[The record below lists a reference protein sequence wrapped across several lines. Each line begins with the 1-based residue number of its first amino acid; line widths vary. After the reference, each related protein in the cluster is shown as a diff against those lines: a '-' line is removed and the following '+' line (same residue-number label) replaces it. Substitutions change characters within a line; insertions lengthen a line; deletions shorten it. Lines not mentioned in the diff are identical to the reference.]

1 MKKITKNNRG
11 WAIMILLLAVTLQA
25 QAQNLITLKLE
36 NKPLPAALKLI
47 EREGGKNIIFSVTE
61 TEKHHVSA
69 DIQQKT
75 QTEAI
80 GIILQGTPFIY
91 KERTDY
97 FAIQKKDAQRKTIEI
112 RGMVMDEKNEPMPYC
127 NVLLLASDSTFV
139 NGCVTKNDGSFLMI
153 GEEGVPYS
161 LRASY
166 IGYATTTQ
174 TIGNKN
180 MIQLLPDSK
189 TLEEVTIT
197 AERPLIVPSANGLK
211 ANVIGTTLAK
221 MGTASEM
228 LSHLPF
234 VTGKDGSYTVLG
246 HGTPEIYINNRK
258 VRDTGEL
265 DRLRADEIVSAEVIT
280 TPGAEY
286 AANVPAVIRIRT
298 IKQRGQGWS
307 GNFQATYQ
315 QGRAYRMNESVSL
328 NYRTG
333 GLDLFVKGYIN
344 YGTTHSTDNTTQTM
358 NTSAEWKTQTQ
369 LETRLK
375 RKVYFKGEIGFNYE
389 PNENHSFGI
398 RYTPDTNIGDG
409 KSESKGKSQTTKDGE
424 IMEENEYT
432 TQNRYLPDLNHGIN
446 GYYVGK
452 LGAWNMDFNADYM
465 FSKNRMEQLVL
476 NNQTD
481 EVTSQNHVRNNLYA
495 AKLMLSRPLGK
506 GNFVIGTEET
516 FTNRHDVFKQSGFS
530 ADANDHIKQSVYSV
544 FTQYGIRFDKFNLVA
559 GLRYEHQKT
568 HYYENDVL
576 IEEQSPRYN
585 DLIPVLSLQYREKDW
600 SLGFSYRVMKY
611 NPTYAMLASAVSY
624 QSKYFYTNGN
634 PHLKPQKH
642 HYFSLNGSYQ
652 WIYAELFFDK
662 VNDIYSSYYKPYN
675 DGKNPGVVLR
685 TQGSIPTS
693 YFYGG
698 NLQMAQK
705 IGCWQPQLT
714 AGVEWL
720 DSDATC
726 LGIKEHW
733 NEPKFIFR
741 LDNSFNL
748 PNGWFFNL
756 NGNLSTRAKQAY
768 GIDKTMGQV
777 NARLSKS
784 FLKDDALTVTVTA
797 NDILRTGYTYFNAYG
812 DHVYSE
818 STRYYDNQRIGL
830 QLSYKF
836 NATKS
841 KYKGTGA
848 GQSEKSR
855 L

>member
-1 MKKITKNNRG
+1 MKEKRDNRG
-11 WAIMILLLAVTLQA
+11 WAIILILLTLVLNT
-25 QAQNLITLKLE
+25 QAQNLINLE
-36 NKPLPAALKLI
+36 FKDKPLPAALKLI

-61 TEKHHVSA
+61 TEKHSVSA
-69 DIQQKT
+69 NIQQKT
-75 QTEAI
+75 QAEAI
-80 GIILQGTPFIY
+80 SIILQGTPFIS

-97 FAIQKKDAQRKTIEI
+97 FAIQKKDTPTRAIEI
-112 RGMVMDEKNEPMPYC
+112 RGMVMNEKNEPMPYC
-127 NVLLLASDSTFV
+127 NVLLLSSDSTFV
-139 NGCVTKNDGSFLMI
+139 NGCVTKADGSFLMM
-153 GEEGVPYS
+153 GEEGMPYS
-161 LRASY
+161 LRASF
-166 IGYATTTQ
+166 IGYATATQ
-174 TIGNKN
+174 TIDNRN
-180 MIQLLPDSK
+180 LIQLLPDAQ

-197 AERPLIVPSANGLK
+197 AERPLIEPSANGLK
-211 ANVIGTTLAK
+211 ANVIGTSLAK

-234 VTGKDGSYTVLG
+234 VTGSSEGYTVLG
-246 HGTPEIYINNRK
+246 HGAPLIYINNRK
-258 VRDTGEL
+258 VRDMGEL

-286 AANVPAVIRIRT
+286 AANVAAVIRIKT

-307 GNFQATYQ
+307 GSLQTTYQ
-315 QGRAYRMNESVSL
+315 QGRAYRMSESVSL

-333 GLDLFVKGYIN
+333 GLDIFAKGYIN
-344 YGTTHSTDNTTQTM
+344 YRTNHSTENTTQTM
-358 NTSAEWKTQTQ
+358 NTSAEWKTQTE
-369 LETRLK
+369 LEIKLK
-375 RKVYFKGEIGFNYE
+375 RKAFFKGEIGFNYE

-398 RYTPDTNIGDG
+398 RYMPDTYIGEG
-409 KSESKGKSQTTKDGE
+409 KQESKGKSLTTKDGE
-424 IMEENEYT
+424 AMEENEYIT
-432 TQNRYLPDLNHGIN
+432 RNRELPDLNHSIN

-452 LGAWNMDFNADYM
+452 LGQWTIDFNADYM
-465 FSKNRMEQLVL
+465 FSKSRMEQLVL
-476 NNQTD
+476 NNQTN
-481 EVTSQNHVRNNLYA
+481 EVSSRNNVRNNLYA
-495 AKLMLSRPLGK
+495 AQLMLMRPLGR

-530 ADANDHIKQSVYSV
+530 ADANDHIQQSVYSV
-544 FTQYGIRFDKFNLVA
+544 FTQYGIRFGKFNLSA

-576 IEEQSPRYN
+576 IEEQSPKYN
-585 DLIPVLSLQYREKDW
+585 DLIPILNLQYREKDW
-600 SLGFSYRVMKY
+600 SLGVSYRAMKF
-611 NPTYAMLASAVSY
+611 NPSYAMLASAVSY
-624 QSKYFYTNGN
+624 QSRYFYTNGD

-642 HYFSLNGSYQ
+642 HYFLLNGSYQ
-652 WIYAELFFDK
+652 WIHAEVYFDK
-662 VNDIYSSYYKPYN
+662 VYDMYTSYYKPYN
-675 DGKNPGVVLR
+675 DETHPGVVLR
-685 TQGSIPTS
+685 TQGSIPVT
-693 YFYGG
+693 YVYGG

-720 DSDATC
+720 DSNGSS

-733 NEPKFIFR
+733 NEPLFTFR
-741 LDNSFNL
+741 LDNNFNF

-756 NGNLSTRAKQAY
+756 NGNLSTAAKRSYA
-768 GIDKTMGQV
+768 IKKTVGQV

-784 FLKDDALTVTVTA
+784 FLKDDALTVTITA
-797 NDILRTGYTYFNAYG
+797 NDILHTGYTYFNAYG

-848 GQSEKSR
+848 GQSEKNR

>member
-1 MKKITKNNRG
+1 MKEKRDNRG
-11 WAIMILLLAVTLQA
+11 WAIILIFLTLVLNT
-25 QAQNLITLKLE
+25 QAQNLINLE
-36 NKPLPAALKLI
+36 FKDKPLPAALKLI

-61 TEKHHVSA
+61 TEKHSVSA
-69 DIQQKT
+69 HIQQKT
-75 QTEAI
+75 QAEAI

-97 FAIQKKDAQRKTIEI
+97 FAIQKKDTPTRAIEI
-112 RGMVMDEKNEPMPYC
+112 RGMVMNEKNEPMPYC
-127 NVLLLASDSTFV
+127 NVLLLSSDSTFV
-139 NGCVTKNDGSFLMI
+139 NGCVTKPDGTFLMM
-153 GEEGVPYS
+153 GEEGMPYA
-161 LRASY
+161 LRASF
-166 IGYATTTQ
+166 IGYATATQ
-174 TIGNKN
+174 TIDNRN
-180 MIQLLPDSK
+180 LIQLLPDAQ

-197 AERPLIVPSANGLK
+197 AERPLIEPSANGLK
-211 ANVIGTTLAK
+211 ANVIGTSLAK

-234 VTGKDGSYTVLG
+234 VTGNSEGYTVLG
-246 HGTPEIYINNRK
+246 HGAPEIYINNRK

-265 DRLRADEIVSAEVIT
+265 ERLRADEIVSAEVIT

-286 AANVPAVIRIRT
+286 AANVAAVIRIRT

-307 GNFQATYQ
+307 GSLQTTYQ
-315 QGRAYRMNESVSL
+315 QGRAYLMSESVSL

-333 GLDLFVKGYIN
+333 GLDIFAKGYIN
-344 YGTTHSTDNTTQTM
+344 YRTNHSTENTTQTM

-369 LETRLK
+369 LEKRLK

-389 PNENHSFGI
+389 LNENHSFGV
-398 RYTPDTNIGDG
+398 RYIPDTNFGEG
-409 KSESKGKSQTTKDGE
+409 KQESKGKSLTTKDGE
-424 IMEENEYT
+424 AMEENEYIT
-432 TQNRYLPDLNHGIN
+432 RNRELPDLNHSIN

-452 LGAWNMDFNADYM
+452 LGQWTMDFNADYM
-465 FSKNRMEQLVL
+465 FSKSRMEQLVL
-476 NNQTD
+476 NNQTN
-481 EVTSQNHVRNNLYA
+481 EVSSRNNVRNNLYA
-495 AKLMLSRPLGK
+495 AQLMLMRPLGR

-544 FTQYGIRFDKFNLVA
+544 FTQYGIRFGKFNLSA

-576 IEEQSPRYN
+576 IEEQSPKYN
-585 DLIPVLSLQYREKDW
+585 DLIPILNLQYREKDW
-600 SLGFSYRVMKY
+600 SLGVSYRAMKF
-611 NPTYAMLASAVSY
+611 NPSYAMLASAVSY
-624 QSKYFYTNGN
+624 QSRYFYTNGD

-642 HYFSLNGSYQ
+642 HYFLLNGSYQ
-652 WIYAELFFDK
+652 WIHAQLFFDK
-662 VNDIYSSYYKPYN
+662 VYDTYTSYYKPYN
-675 DGKNPGVVLR
+675 DETHPGVVLR
-685 TQGSIPTS
+685 TQGSIPVT
-693 YFYGG
+693 YGYGG

-720 DSDATC
+720 DSNGSS

-733 NEPKFIFR
+733 NEPLFTFR
-741 LDNSFNL
+741 LDNNFNF

-756 NGNLSTRAKQAY
+756 NGNLSTAAKRSYA
-768 GIDKTMGQV
+768 IKKTVGQV

-784 FLKDDALTVTVTA
+784 FLKDDALTVTITA
-797 NDILRTGYTYFNAYG
+797 NDILHTGYTYFNAYG

-848 GQSEKSR
+848 GQSEKNR

>member
-1 MKKITKNNRG
+1 MKKTRNNRG
-11 WAIMILLLAVTLQA
+11 WAMILLMLAISLQV

-47 EREGGKNIIFSVTE
+47 EHEGGKNVIFSVTE

-75 QTEAI
+75 QAEAI

-91 KERTDY
+91 KERADY
-97 FAIQKKDAQRKTIEI
+97 FAIQKKDTQRKVIEI
-112 RGMVMDEKNEPMPYC
+112 RGMVTNEKNEPMPYC
-127 NVLLLASDSTFV
+127 NVLLLTSDSTFV
-139 NGCVTKNDGSFLMI
+139 NGCVTQADGSFLMM
-153 GEEGVPYS
+153 GEEGVPYK
-161 LRASY
+161 LRASF
-166 IGYATTTQ
+166 IGYATATQ
-174 TIGNKN
+174 AIGSKN
-180 MIQLLPDSK
+180 LIQLVPDAQA
-189 TLEEVTIT
+189 LEEVTIT
-197 AERPLIVPSANGLK
+197 AERPLIEPSANGLK
-211 ANVIGTTLAK
+211 ANVIGTSLAK

-234 VTGKDGSYTVLG
+234 VTGNNEGYTVLG
-246 HGTPEIYINNRK
+246 HGAPLIYINNRK
-258 VRDTGEL
+258 VRDMGEL

-286 AANVPAVIRIRT
+286 AANVAAVIRIKT

-307 GNFQATYQ
+307 GNFQTTYQ

-333 GLDLFVKGYIN
+333 GLDIFAKGYIN
-344 YGTTHSTDNTTQTM
+344 HGTNHSTDNTTQTM

-369 LETRLK
+369 LEKKLK

-389 PNENHSFGI
+389 LNENHSFGV
-398 RYTPDTNIGDG
+398 RYMPDTNFGDG
-409 KSESKGKSQTTKDGE
+409 KQESKGKSLTTKDGE
-424 IMEENEYT
+424 TMEENEYN
-432 TQNRYLPDLNHGIN
+432 TQNRYLPDLNHSIN

-452 LGAWNMDFNADYM
+452 SGQWNIDFNADYM
-465 FSKNRMEQLVL
+465 FSKNRMEQFVL

-481 EVTSQNHVRNNLYA
+481 EVTSRNNVRNNLYA
-495 AKLMLSRPLGK
+495 AKLMLMRPLGK
-506 GNFVIGTEET
+506 GSFTIGTEET

-530 ADANDHIKQSVYSV
+530 ADANDHIKQSFYSI
-544 FTQYGIRFDKFNLVA
+544 FAQYGIGFGNFNLFA

-585 DLIPVLSLQYREKDW
+585 DLIPVLNLQYREKDW
-600 SLGFSYRVMKY
+600 SLGVSYRVMKY
-611 NPTYAMLASAVSY
+611 NPSYAMLASAVSY
-624 QSKYFYTNGN
+624 QSKYFYTNGDPN
-634 PHLKPQKH
+634 LKPQKH
-642 HYFSLNGSYQ
+642 HYFTLNGSYQ
-652 WIYAELFFDK
+652 WIHAEIYFGK
-662 VNDIYSSYYKPYN
+662 VYDVYTSYYKPYN
-675 DGKNPGVVLR
+675 DETHPGVVLR

-693 YFYGG
+693 YYYGG
-698 NLQMAQK
+698 NLQMTPK

-714 AGVEWL
+714 AGVKWF
-720 DSDATC
+720 DSDGSC

-733 NEPKFIFR
+733 NEPLFTFR
-741 LDNSFNL
+741 LDNNFNF

-756 NGNLSTRAKQAY
+756 NGNISTAAKQSY
-768 GIDKTMGQV
+768 GKKKAMGQV

-784 FLKDDALTVTVTA
+784 FLKDDALTVTATA
-797 NDILRTGYTYFNAYG
+797 NDILHTGYTYFNVYG
-812 DHVYSE
+812 DRIYSE
-818 STRYYDNQRIGL
+818 TTRYYDNQRIGL

>member
-1 MKKITKNNRG
+1 MKEKRDNRG
-11 WAIMILLLAVTLQA
+11 WAIILILLTLVLNT
-25 QAQNLITLKLE
+25 QAQNLINLE
-36 NKPLPAALKLI
+36 FKDKPLPAALKLI

-61 TEKHHVSA
+61 TEKHSVSA
-69 DIQQKT
+69 NIQQKT
-75 QTEAI
+75 QAEAL

-97 FAIQKKDAQRKTIEI
+97 FAIQKKDARAKAIEI
-112 RGMVMDEKNEPMPYC
+112 RGMVMNEKNEPMPYC
-127 NVLLLASDSTFV
+127 NVLLLSSDSTFV
-139 NGCVTKNDGSFLMI
+139 NGCVTKADGTFLMM
-153 GEEGVPYS
+153 GEEGMPYS
-161 LRASY
+161 LRASF
-166 IGYATTTQ
+166 IGYATATQ
-174 TIGNKN
+174 AIGSKN
-180 MIQLLPDSK
+180 LIQLIPD
-189 TLEEVTIT
+189 TQALEEVTIT
-197 AERPLIVPSANGLK
+197 AERPLIEPSANGLK
-211 ANVIGTTLAK
+211 ANVIGTSLAK

-234 VTGKDGSYTVLG
+234 VTGNSEGYTVLG
-246 HGTPEIYINNRK
+246 HGAPLIYINNRK
-258 VRDTGEL
+258 VRDMGEL

-286 AANVPAVIRIRT
+286 AANVAAVIRIKT

-307 GNFQATYQ
+307 GSLQTTYQ

-333 GLDLFVKGYIN
+333 GLDIFAKGYIN
-344 YGTTHSTDNTTQTM
+344 HGTNHSTENTTQTM

-369 LETRLK
+369 LEKRLK

-389 PNENHSFGI
+389 LNENHSFGV
-398 RYTPDTNIGDG
+398 RYMPDTNFGEG
-409 KSESKGKSQTTKDGE
+409 KQESKGKSLTTKDGE
-424 IMEENEYT
+424 AMEENEYI
-432 TQNRYLPDLNHGIN
+432 TQNRYLPDLNHSIN

-452 LGAWNMDFNADYM
+452 LGQWTMDFNADYM
-465 FSKNRMEQLVL
+465 FSKSRMEQLVL
-476 NNQTD
+476 NNQTN
-481 EVTSQNHVRNNLYA
+481 EVSSRNNVRNNLYA
-495 AKLMLSRPLGK
+495 VQLMLMRPLGK

-530 ADANDHIKQSVYSV
+530 ADANDHIQQSVYSV
-544 FTQYGIRFDKFNLVA
+544 FTQYGIRFGKFNLTA

-585 DLIPVLSLQYREKDW
+585 DLIPILNLQYREKDW
-600 SLGFSYRVMKY
+600 SLGVSYRAMKF
-611 NPTYAMLASAVSY
+611 NPSYAMLASAVSY
-624 QSKYFYTNGN
+624 QSRYFYTNGD

-642 HYFSLNGSYQ
+642 HYFLLNGSYQ
-652 WIYAELFFDK
+652 WIHTQLFFDK
-662 VNDIYSSYYKPYN
+662 VYDTYTSYYKPYN
-675 DGKNPGVVLR
+675 DETHPGVVLR
-685 TQGSIPTS
+685 TQGSIPVT
-693 YFYGG
+693 YVYGG

-720 DSDATC
+720 DSNGSS

-733 NEPKFIFR
+733 NEPLFTFR
-741 LDNSFNL
+741 LDNNFNF

-756 NGNLSTRAKQAY
+756 NGNLSTAAKRSYA
-768 GIDKTMGQV
+768 IKKTVGQV

-784 FLKDDALTVTVTA
+784 FLKDDALTVTITA
-797 NDILRTGYTYFNAYG
+797 NDILHTGYTYFNAYG

-848 GQSEKSR
+848 GQSEKNR

>member
-1 MKKITKNNRG
+1 MKEKRDNRG
-11 WAIMILLLAVTLQA
+11 WAIILILLTLVLNT
-25 QAQNLITLKLE
+25 QAQNLINLE
-36 NKPLPAALKLI
+36 FKDKPLPAALKLI

-61 TEKHHVSA
+61 TEKHSVSA
-69 DIQQKT
+69 NIQQKT
-75 QTEAI
+75 QAEAI
-80 GIILQGTPFIY
+80 SIILQGTPFVY
-91 KERTDY
+91 KERADY
-97 FAIQKKDAQRKTIEI
+97 FAIQKKDTRAKAIEI
-112 RGMVMDEKNEPMPYC
+112 RGMVMNEKNEPMPYC
-127 NVLLLASDSTFV
+127 NVLLLSSDSTFV
-139 NGCVTKNDGSFLMI
+139 NGCVTKPDGTFLMM
-153 GEEGVPYS
+153 GEEGIPYA
-161 LRASY
+161 LRASF
-166 IGYATTTQ
+166 IGYATATQ
-174 TIGNKN
+174 TIDNRN
-180 MIQLLPDSK
+180 LIQLLPDAQ

-197 AERPLIVPSANGLK
+197 AERPLIEPSANGLK
-211 ANVIGTTLAK
+211 ANVIGTSLAK

-234 VTGKDGSYTVLG
+234 VTGSSEGYTVLG
-246 HGTPEIYINNRK
+246 HGAPLIYINNRK
-258 VRDTGEL
+258 VRDMGEL

-286 AANVPAVIRIRT
+286 AANVAAVIRIKT

-307 GNFQATYQ
+307 GSLQTTYQ
-315 QGRAYRMNESVSL
+315 QGRAYHMSESVSL

-333 GLDLFVKGYIN
+333 GLDIFAKGYIN
-344 YGTTHSTDNTTQTM
+344 YRTNHSTENTTQTM

-369 LETRLK
+369 LEKRLK

-389 PNENHSFGI
+389 LNENHSFGV
-398 RYTPDTNIGDG
+398 RYIPDTNFGEG
-409 KSESKGKSQTTKDGE
+409 KQESKGKSLTTKDGE
-424 IMEENEYT
+424 AMEENEYIT
-432 TQNRYLPDLNHGIN
+432 RNRELPDLNHSIN

-452 LGAWNMDFNADYM
+452 LGQWTMDFNADYM
-465 FSKNRMEQLVL
+465 FSKSRMEQLVL
-476 NNQTD
+476 NNQTN
-481 EVTSQNHVRNNLYA
+481 EVSSRNNVRNNLYA
-495 AKLMLSRPLGK
+495 AQLMLMRPLGR

-544 FTQYGIRFDKFNLVA
+544 FTQYGIRFGKFNLSA

-576 IEEQSPRYN
+576 IEEQSPKYN
-585 DLIPVLSLQYREKDW
+585 DLIPILNLQYREKDW
-600 SLGFSYRVMKY
+600 SLGVSYRAMKF
-611 NPTYAMLASAVSY
+611 NPSYAMLASAVSY
-624 QSKYFYTNGN
+624 QSRYFYTNGD

-642 HYFSLNGSYQ
+642 HYFLLNGSYQ
-652 WIYAELFFDK
+652 WIHAQLFFDK
-662 VNDIYSSYYKPYN
+662 VYDIYTSYYKPYN
-675 DGKNPGVVLR
+675 DETHPGVVLR
-685 TQGSIPTS
+685 TQGSIPVT
-693 YFYGG
+693 YGYGG

-720 DSDATC
+720 DSNGSS

-733 NEPKFIFR
+733 NEPLFTFR
-741 LDNSFNL
+741 LDNNFNF

-756 NGNLSTRAKQAY
+756 NGNLSTAAKRSYA
-768 GIDKTMGQV
+768 IKKTVGQV

-784 FLKDDALTVTVTA
+784 FLKDDALTVTITA
-797 NDILRTGYTYFNAYG
+797 NDILHTGYTYFNAYG

-848 GQSEKSR
+848 GQSEKNR

>member
-1 MKKITKNNRG
+1 MKEKRDNRG
-11 WAIMILLLAVTLQA
+11 WTIILILLTLVLNT
-25 QAQNLITLKLE
+25 QAQNLINLE
-36 NKPLPAALKLI
+36 FKDKPLPAALKLI

-61 TEKHHVSA
+61 TEKHSVSA
-69 DIQQKT
+69 NIQQKT
-75 QTEAI
+75 QAEAI
-80 GIILQGTPFIY
+80 SIILQGTPFIS

-97 FAIQKKDAQRKTIEI
+97 FAIQKKDTPTRAIEI
-112 RGMVMDEKNEPMPYC
+112 RGMVMNEKNEPMPYC
-127 NVLLLASDSTFV
+127 NVLLLSSDSTFV
-139 NGCVTKNDGSFLMI
+139 NGCVTKPDGTFLMM
-153 GEEGVPYS
+153 GEEGMPYA
-161 LRASY
+161 LRASF
-166 IGYATTTQ
+166 IGYATATQ
-174 TIGNKN
+174 TIDNRN
-180 MIQLLPDSK
+180 LIQLLPDAQ

-197 AERPLIVPSANGLK
+197 AERPLIEPSANGLK
-211 ANVIGTTLAK
+211 ANVIGTSLAK

-234 VTGKDGSYTVLG
+234 VTGSSEGYTVLG
-246 HGTPEIYINNRK
+246 HGAPEIYINNRK
-258 VRDTGEL
+258 VRDMGEL

-280 TPGAEY
+280 TPGVEY
-286 AANVPAVIRIRT
+286 AANVAAVIRIRT

-307 GNFQATYQ
+307 GNFQTTYQ

-333 GLDLFVKGYIN
+333 GLDIFAKGYIN
-344 YGTTHSTDNTTQTM
+344 HGTNHSTESTTQTM

-369 LETRLK
+369 LEKRLK

-389 PNENHSFGI
+389 LNENHSFGI
-398 RYTPDTNIGDG
+398 RYMPDTNFGDG
-409 KSESKGKSQTTKDGE
+409 KQESKGKSLTTKDGE
-424 IMEENEYT
+424 AMEENEYIT
-432 TQNRYLPDLNHGIN
+432 RNRELPDLNHSIN

-452 LGAWNMDFNADYM
+452 LGQWTMDFNADYM
-465 FSKNRMEQLVL
+465 FSKSRMEQLVL

-481 EVTSQNHVRNNLYA
+481 EVSSRNNVRNNLYA
-495 AKLMLSRPLGK
+495 AQLMLMRPLGR

-516 FTNRHDVFKQSGFS
+516 FTDRHDVFKQSGFS
-530 ADANDHIKQSVYSV
+530 ADANDHIQQSVYSV
-544 FTQYGIRFDKFNLVA
+544 FTQYGIRFGKFNLSA

-576 IEEQSPRYN
+576 IEEQSPKYN
-585 DLIPVLSLQYREKDW
+585 DLIPILNLQYREKDW
-600 SLGFSYRVMKY
+600 SLGVSYRVMKY

-624 QSKYFYTNGN
+624 QSKYFYTNGDPN
-634 PHLKPQKH
+634 LKPQKH
-642 HYFSLNGSYQ
+642 HYFSLNGSYE
-652 WIYAELFFDK
+652 WIHAQLFFDK
-662 VNDIYSSYYKPYN
+662 VNDIYTSYYKPYN
-675 DGKNPGVVLR
+675 DETHPGVVLR

-693 YFYGG
+693 FFYGG
-698 NLQMAQK
+698 NLQMAPK

-726 LGIKEHW
+726 LNIREHW
-733 NEPKFIFR
+733 NEPRFTFS
-741 LDNSFNL
+741 LDNSFNF

-756 NGNLSTRAKQAY
+756 NGNLSTAAKQSYAKKRA
-768 GIDKTMGQV
+768 IGQV
-777 NARLSKS
+777 NARISKS
-784 FLKDDALTVTVTA
+784 FLKDDALTVIVTV
-797 NDILRTGYTYFNAYG
+797 NDILHTGYTYFNAYG

-848 GQSEKSR
+848 GQSEKNR

>member
-1 MKKITKNNRG
+1 MKEKRDNRS
-11 WAIMILLLAVTLQA
+11 WAIILILLTLVLNT
-25 QAQNLITLKLE
+25 QAQNLINLE
-36 NKPLPAALKLI
+36 FKDKPLPAALKLI

-61 TEKHHVSA
+61 TEKHSVSA
-69 DIQQKT
+69 HIQQKT
-75 QTEAI
+75 QAEAL

-97 FAIQKKDAQRKTIEI
+97 FAIQKKDTPTRAIEI
-112 RGMVMDEKNEPMPYC
+112 RGMVMNEKNEPMPYC
-127 NVLLLASDSTFV
+127 NVLLLSSDSTFV
-139 NGCVTKNDGSFLMI
+139 NGCVTKPDGTFLMM
-153 GEEGVPYS
+153 GEEGMPYA
-161 LRASY
+161 LRASF
-166 IGYATTTQ
+166 IGYATATQ
-174 TIGNKN
+174 TIDNRN
-180 MIQLLPDSK
+180 LIQLLPDAQ

-197 AERPLIVPSANGLK
+197 AERPLIEPSANGLK
-211 ANVIGTTLAK
+211 ANVIGTSLAK

-234 VTGKDGSYTVLG
+234 VTGSSEGYTVLG
-246 HGTPEIYINNRK
+246 HGAPEIYINNRK
-258 VRDTGEL
+258 VRDMGEL

-286 AANVPAVIRIRT
+286 AANVAAVIRIKT

-307 GNFQATYQ
+307 GNFQTTYQ

-333 GLDLFVKGYIN
+333 GLDIFAKGYIN
-344 YGTTHSTDNTTQTM
+344 HGTNHSTESTTQTM

-369 LETRLK
+369 LEKRLK

-389 PNENHSFGI
+389 LNENHSFGV
-398 RYTPDTNIGDG
+398 RYMPDTNFGEG
-409 KSESKGKSQTTKDGE
+409 KQESKGKSLTTKDGE
-424 IMEENEYT
+424 AMEENEYIT
-432 TQNRYLPDLNHGIN
+432 RNRYLPDLNHSIN

-452 LGAWNMDFNADYM
+452 LGQWTMDFNADYM
-465 FSKNRMEQLVL
+465 FSKSRMEQLVL

-481 EVTSQNHVRNNLYA
+481 EVSSRNNVRNNLYA
-495 AKLMLSRPLGK
+495 AQLMLMRPLGR

-516 FTNRHDVFKQSGFS
+516 FTDRHDVFKQSGFS
-530 ADANDHIKQSVYSV
+530 ADANDHIQQSVYSV
-544 FTQYGIRFDKFNLVA
+544 FTQYGIRFGKFNLSA

-576 IEEQSPRYN
+576 IEEQSPKYN
-585 DLIPVLSLQYREKDW
+585 DLIPVLNLQYREKDW
-600 SLGFSYRVMKY
+600 SLGVSYRVMKY

-624 QSKYFYTNGN
+624 QSKYFYTNGDPN
-634 PHLKPQKH
+634 LKPQKH
-642 HYFSLNGSYQ
+642 HYFSLNGSYE
-652 WIYAELFFDK
+652 WIHAQLFFDK
-662 VNDIYSSYYKPYN
+662 VNDIYTSYYKPYN
-675 DGKNPGVVLR
+675 DETHPGVVLR

-693 YFYGG
+693 FFYGG
-698 NLQMAQK
+698 NLQMAPK

-726 LGIKEHW
+726 LNIREHW
-733 NEPKFIFR
+733 NEPRFTFS
-741 LDNSFNL
+741 LDNSFNF

-756 NGNLSTRAKQAY
+756 NGNLSTAAKQSYAKKRA
-768 GIDKTMGQV
+768 IGQV
-777 NARLSKS
+777 NARISKS
-784 FLKDDALTVTVTA
+784 FLKDDALTVIVTV
-797 NDILRTGYTYFNAYG
+797 NDILHTGYTYFNAYG

-848 GQSEKSR
+848 GQSEKNR

>member
-1 MKKITKNNRG
+1 MKEKRDNRG
-11 WAIMILLLAVTLQA
+11 WAIILILLTLVLNT
-25 QAQNLITLKLE
+25 QAQNLINLE
-36 NKPLPAALKLI
+36 FKDKPLPAALKLI

-61 TEKHHVSA
+61 TEKHSVSA
-69 DIQQKT
+69 NIQQKT
-75 QTEAI
+75 QAEAI
-80 GIILQGTPFIY
+80 SIILQGTPFVY
-91 KERTDY
+91 KERADY
-97 FAIQKKDAQRKTIEI
+97 FAIQKKDTRAKAIEI
-112 RGMVMDEKNEPMPYC
+112 RGMVMNEKNEPMPYC
-127 NVLLLASDSTFV
+127 NVLLLSSDSTFV
-139 NGCVTKNDGSFLMI
+139 NGCVTKADGSFLMM
-153 GEEGVPYS
+153 GEEGMPYS
-161 LRASY
+161 LRASF
-166 IGYATTTQ
+166 IGYATATQ
-174 TIGNKN
+174 AIGNKN
-180 MIQLLPDSK
+180 LIQLLPDAQ

-197 AERPLIVPSANGLK
+197 AERPLIEPSANGLK
-211 ANVIGTTLAK
+211 ANVIGTSLAK

-234 VTGKDGSYTVLG
+234 VTGSSEGYTVLG
-246 HGTPEIYINNRK
+246 HGAPLIYINNRK
-258 VRDTGEL
+258 VRDMGEL

-286 AANVPAVIRIRT
+286 AANVAAVIRIKT

-307 GNFQATYQ
+307 GSLQTTYQ
-315 QGRAYRMNESVSL
+315 QGRAYHMSESVSL

-333 GLDLFVKGYIN
+333 GLDIFAKGYIN
-344 YGTTHSTDNTTQTM
+344 YRTNHSTENTTQTM
-358 NTSAEWKTQTQ
+358 NTSAEWKTQTE
-369 LETRLK
+369 LEIKLK
-375 RKVYFKGEIGFNYE
+375 RKAFFKGEIGFNYE

-398 RYTPDTNIGDG
+398 RYMPDTYIGEG
-409 KSESKGKSQTTKDGE
+409 KQESKGKSLTTKDGE
-424 IMEENEYT
+424 AMEENEYIT
-432 TQNRYLPDLNHGIN
+432 RNRELPDLNHSIN

-452 LGAWNMDFNADYM
+452 LGQWTIDFNADYM
-465 FSKNRMEQLVL
+465 FSKSRMEQLVL
-476 NNQTD
+476 NNQTN
-481 EVTSQNHVRNNLYA
+481 EVSSRNNVRNNLYA
-495 AKLMLSRPLGK
+495 AQLMLMRPLGR

-544 FTQYGIRFDKFNLVA
+544 FTQYGIRFGKFNLSA

-576 IEEQSPRYN
+576 IEEQSPKYN
-585 DLIPVLSLQYREKDW
+585 DLIPILNLQYREKDW
-600 SLGFSYRVMKY
+600 SLGVSYRAMKF
-611 NPTYAMLASAVSY
+611 NPSYAMLASAVSY
-624 QSKYFYTNGN
+624 QSRYFYTNGD

-642 HYFSLNGSYQ
+642 HYFLLNGSYQ
-652 WIYAELFFDK
+652 WIHAQLFFDK
-662 VNDIYSSYYKPYN
+662 VYDTYTSYYKPYN
-675 DGKNPGVVLR
+675 DETHPGVVLR
-685 TQGSIPTS
+685 TQGSIPVT
-693 YFYGG
+693 YGYGG

-720 DSDATC
+720 DSNGSS

-733 NEPKFIFR
+733 NEPLFTFR
-741 LDNSFNL
+741 LDNNFNF

-756 NGNLSTRAKQAY
+756 NGNLSTAAKRSYA
-768 GIDKTMGQV
+768 IKKTVGQV

-784 FLKDDALTVTVTA
+784 FLKDDALTVTITA
-797 NDILRTGYTYFNAYG
+797 NDILHTGYTYFNAYG

-848 GQSEKSR
+848 GQSEKNR

>member
-1 MKKITKNNRG
+1 
-11 WAIMILLLAVTLQA
+11 MILLMLAISLQV

-47 EREGGKNIIFSVTE
+47 EREGGKNVIFSVTE
-61 TEKHHVSA
+61 TEKHSVTA
-69 DIQQKT
+69 NIQQKT
-75 QTEAI
+75 QAEAI
-80 GIILQGTPFIY
+80 GIVLQGTPFIY

-97 FAIQKKDAQRKTIEI
+97 FAIQKKDTHAKAIEI

-127 NVLLLASDSTFV
+127 NVLLLSSDSTFV
-139 NGCVTKNDGSFLMI
+139 NGCVTKADGSFLMV
-153 GEEGVPYS
+153 GEEGMPYS
-161 LRASY
+161 LRVSF
-166 IGYATTTQ
+166 IGYATATQ
-174 TIGNKN
+174 AIDNRN
-180 MIQLLPDSK
+180 LIQLLPDAH

-197 AERPLIVPSANGLK
+197 AERPLIEPSANGLK
-211 ANVIGTTLAK
+211 ANVIGTSLAK
-221 MGTASEM
+221 MGTASDM

-234 VTGKDGSYTVLG
+234 VTGNNGSYTVLG

-258 VRDTGEL
+258 VRDMGEL

-286 AANVPAVIRIRT
+286 AANVAAVIRIKT

-307 GNFQATYQ
+307 GSLQATYQ

-333 GLDLFVKGYIN
+333 GLDIFAKGYIN
-344 YGTTHSTDNTTQTM
+344 HGTNHSTESTTQTM
-358 NTSAEWKTQTQ
+358 NTSAEWKTQTE
-369 LETRLK
+369 LETKLK
-375 RKVYFKGEIGFNYE
+375 RKVFFKGEIGFNYE

-398 RYTPDTNIGDG
+398 RYMPDTYIGEG
-409 KSESKGKSQTTKDGE
+409 KQESKGKSLTTKDGE
-424 IMEENEYT
+424 TMEENEYI
-432 TQNRYLPDLNHGIN
+432 TQNRYLPDLNHSIN

-452 LGAWNMDFNADYM
+452 LGQWTMDFNADYM

-476 NNQTD
+476 NNQTN
-481 EVTSQNHVRNNLYA
+481 EVSSRNHVRNNLYA
-495 AKLMLSRPLGK
+495 AQLMLMRPLGK

-530 ADANDHIKQSVYSV
+530 ADANDHIQQSVYSV
-544 FTQYGIRFDKFNLVA
+544 FTQYGIRFGKLNLTA

-576 IEEQSPRYN
+576 IKEQSPKYN
-585 DLIPVLSLQYREKDW
+585 DLIPILNLQYREKDW
-600 SLGFSYRVMKY
+600 SLGVSYRVMKY
-611 NPTYAMLASAVSY
+611 NPGYSMLASAVSY

-642 HYFSLNGSYQ
+642 HYFTLNGSYQ
-652 WIYAELFFDK
+652 WIHAEIYFGK
-662 VNDIYSSYYKPYN
+662 VYDVYTSYYKPYN
-675 DGKNPGVVLR
+675 DETHPGVVLR

-693 YFYGG
+693 YYYGG
-698 NLQMAQK
+698 NLQMTPK

-714 AGVEWL
+714 AGVEWF
-720 DSDATC
+720 DSDGSC

-733 NEPKFIFR
+733 NEPKFTFS

-756 NGNLSTRAKQAY
+756 NGNISTAAKQSYA
-768 GIDKTMGQV
+768 KKKAMGQV

-784 FLKDDALTVTVTA
+784 FLKDDALTITVTA
-797 NDILRTGYTYFNAYG
+797 NDIFHTGYTYFNVYG
-812 DHVYSE
+812 DRIYSE
-818 STRYYDNQRIGL
+818 TTRYNDSQRIGL

-848 GQSEKSR
+848 GQSEKNR

>member
-1 MKKITKNNRG
+1 MKEKRDNRS
-11 WAIMILLLAVTLQA
+11 WTIILILLTLVLNT
-25 QAQNLITLKLE
+25 QAQNLINLE
-36 NKPLPAALKLI
+36 FKNKPLPAALKLI

-61 TEKHHVSA
+61 TEKHSVSA
-69 DIQQKT
+69 HIQQKT
-75 QTEAI
+75 QAEAI

-97 FAIQKKDAQRKTIEI
+97 FAIQKKDTRAKAIEI
-112 RGMVMDEKNEPMPYC
+112 RGMVMNEKNEPMPYC
-127 NVLLLASDSTFV
+127 NVLLLSSDSTFV
-139 NGCVTKNDGSFLMI
+139 NGCVTKPDGTFLMM
-153 GEEGVPYS
+153 GEEGMPYA
-161 LRASY
+161 LRASF
-166 IGYATTTQ
+166 IGYATATQ

-180 MIQLLPDSK
+180 LIQLLPDAQ

-197 AERPLIVPSANGLK
+197 AERPLIEPSANGLK
-211 ANVIGTTLAK
+211 ANVIGTSLAK

-234 VTGKDGSYTVLG
+234 VTGSSEGYTVLG
-246 HGTPEIYINNRK
+246 HGAPLIYINNRK
-258 VRDTGEL
+258 VRDMGEL

-286 AANVPAVIRIRT
+286 AADVAAVIRIRT

-307 GNFQATYQ
+307 GSLQTTYQ
-315 QGRAYRMNESVSL
+315 QGRAYHMSESVSL

-333 GLDLFVKGYIN
+333 GLDIFAKGYIN
-344 YGTTHSTDNTTQTM
+344 YRTNHSTENTTQTM

-369 LETRLK
+369 LEKRLK

-389 PNENHSFGI
+389 PNENHSFGV
-398 RYTPDTNIGDG
+398 RYMPDTNFGEG
-409 KSESKGKSQTTKDGE
+409 KQESKGKSLTTKDGE
-424 IMEENEYT
+424 AMEENEYI
-432 TQNRYLPDLNHGIN
+432 TQNRYLPDLNHSIN

-452 LGAWNMDFNADYM
+452 LGQWTMDFNADYM
-465 FSKNRMEQLVL
+465 FSKSRMEQLVL
-476 NNQTD
+476 NNQTN
-481 EVTSQNHVRNNLYA
+481 EVSSRNNVRNNLYA
-495 AKLMLSRPLGK
+495 AQLMLMRPLGR

-544 FTQYGIRFDKFNLVA
+544 FTQYGIRFGKFNLSA

-576 IEEQSPRYN
+576 IEEQSPKYN
-585 DLIPVLSLQYREKDW
+585 DLIPILNLQYREKDW
-600 SLGFSYRVMKY
+600 SLGVSYRVMKY

-624 QSKYFYTNGN
+624 QSKYFYTNGD

-642 HYFSLNGSYQ
+642 HYFSLNGSYE
-652 WIYAELFFDK
+652 WIHAQLFFDK
-662 VNDIYSSYYKPYN
+662 VNDIYTSYYKPYN
-675 DGKNPGVVLR
+675 DETHPGVVLR

-693 YFYGG
+693 FFYGG
-698 NLQMAQK
+698 NLQMAPK

-726 LGIKEHW
+726 LNIREHW
-733 NEPKFIFR
+733 NEPRFTFS
-741 LDNSFNL
+741 LDNSFNF

-756 NGNLSTRAKQAY
+756 NGNLSTAAKQSYAKKRA
-768 GIDKTMGQV
+768 IGQV
-777 NARLSKS
+777 NARISKS
-784 FLKDDALTVTVTA
+784 FLKDDALTVIVTV
-797 NDILRTGYTYFNAYG
+797 NDILHTGYTYFNAYG
-812 DHVYSE
+812 DHIYSE

-848 GQSEKSR
+848 GQSEKNR

>member
-1 MKKITKNNRG
+1 MKEKRDNRG
-11 WAIMILLLAVTLQA
+11 WAIILILLTLVLNT
-25 QAQNLITLKLE
+25 QAQNLINLE
-36 NKPLPAALKLI
+36 FKDKPLPAALKLI

-61 TEKHHVSA
+61 TEKHSVSA
-69 DIQQKT
+69 NIQQKT
-75 QTEAI
+75 QAEAI
-80 GIILQGTPFIY
+80 SIILQGTPFIS

-97 FAIQKKDAQRKTIEI
+97 FAIQKKDARAKAIEI
-112 RGMVMDEKNEPMPYC
+112 RGMVMNEKNEPMPYC
-127 NVLLLASDSTFV
+127 NVLLLSSDSTFV
-139 NGCVTKNDGSFLMI
+139 NGCVTKADGSFLMM
-153 GEEGVPYS
+153 GEEGIPYS
-161 LRASY
+161 IRASF

-174 TIGNKN
+174 SIGSKN
-180 MIQLLPDSK
+180 LIQLIPDAQA
-189 TLEEVTIT
+189 LEEVTIT
-197 AERPLIVPSANGLK
+197 AERPLIEPSANGLK
-211 ANVIGTTLAK
+211 ANVIGTSLAK

-258 VRDTGEL
+258 VRDMGEL

-280 TPGAEY
+280 TPGVEY
-286 AANVPAVIRIRT
+286 ASNVSAVIRIKT

-307 GNFQATYQ
+307 GNFQTTYQ
-315 QGRAYRMNESVSL
+315 QGRAYRMSESVSL

-333 GLDLFVKGYIN
+333 GLDIFAKGYIN
-344 YGTTHSTDNTTQTM
+344 YRTNHSTENTTQTM
-358 NTSAEWKTQTQ
+358 NTSAEWKTQTE
-369 LETRLK
+369 LEIKLK
-375 RKVYFKGEIGFNYE
+375 RKAFFKGEIGFNYE

-398 RYTPDTNIGDG
+398 RYMPDTYIGEG
-409 KSESKGKSQTTKDGE
+409 KQESKGKSLTTKDGE
-424 IMEENEYT
+424 AMEENEYIT
-432 TQNRYLPDLNHGIN
+432 RNRELPDLNHSIN

-452 LGAWNMDFNADYM
+452 LGQWTMDFNADYM
-465 FSKNRMEQLVL
+465 FSKSRMEQLVL

-481 EVTSQNHVRNNLYA
+481 EVSSRNNVRNNLYA
-495 AKLMLSRPLGK
+495 AQLMLMRPLGR

-544 FTQYGIRFDKFNLVA
+544 FTQYGIRFGKFNLSA

-576 IEEQSPRYN
+576 IEEQSPKYN
-585 DLIPVLSLQYREKDW
+585 DLIPILNLQYREKDW
-600 SLGFSYRVMKY
+600 SLGVSYRAMKF
-611 NPTYAMLASAVSY
+611 NPSYAMLASAVSY
-624 QSKYFYTNGN
+624 QSRYFYTNGD

-642 HYFSLNGSYQ
+642 HYFLLNGSYQ
-652 WIYAELFFDK
+652 WIHAEVYFDK
-662 VNDIYSSYYKPYN
+662 VYDMYTSYYKPYN
-675 DGKNPGVVLR
+675 DETHPGVVLR
-685 TQGSIPTS
+685 TQGSIPVT
-693 YFYGG
+693 YVYGG

-714 AGVEWL
+714 AGVKWF
-720 DSDATC
+720 DSNGSS

-733 NEPKFIFR
+733 NEPLFTFR
-741 LDNSFNL
+741 LDNNFNF

-756 NGNLSTRAKQAY
+756 NGNLSTAAKRSYA
-768 GIDKTMGQV
+768 IKKTVGQV

-784 FLKDDALTVTVTA
+784 FLKDDALTVTITA
-797 NDILRTGYTYFNAYG
+797 NDILHTGYTYFNAYG

-848 GQSEKSR
+848 GQSEKNR